1 MAVFPRAGKFKAP
14 GSLETKRGQQESLT
28 EIAASL
34 LNLEGEKID
43 VVKDAEAG
51 KTKLIS
57 EKHLDELLDRSPEV
71 FADRG
76 KGWAATAENGKS
88 EDSREAKTTFEVVET
103 AGDEGNDALANMLG
117 EDVED

>member
-1 MAVFPRAGKFKAP
+1 MILSSRVGKFKAP

-57 EKHLDELLDRSPEV
+57 EKHLDELLRRKGLGHNDLVHEPAPAVSGIQTAWMMSGTHCSNHASVIMNQPFSPAVSPHE
-71 FADRG
+71 FS
-76 KGWAATAENGKS
+76 T
-88 EDSREAKTTFEVVET
+88 
-103 AGDEGNDALANMLG
+103 L
-117 EDVED
+117 